1 MPNFRMTLSYDGTR
15 YNGWQRQGNTPDT
28 IQGRLEA
35 VLSDLLAQLVEVAGS
50 GRTDAG
56 VHARMQTA
64 SFRAKT
70 DLPASELLR
79 QLRARLPG
87 DIGVL
92 TLEETAPRFHARLS
106 CRGKTYVYRIWNSE
120 TPNVFERRYVYA
132 LPQLL
137 DTAAMQRAAAL
148 LCGTHDYTS
157 FCANRRMKKSAVR
170 TVTAITVERLGDE
183 VRLTFSGDGFLY
195 HMVRILT
202 GTLLEVGLGQ
212 RDAGTMADILAARDR
227 SAAGPTAPAR
237 GLILWETRYAHTPR
251 SRRGETRMKE
261 ECLICGAPLEYLET
275 DVQMQCEICR
285 KKELAKTRCVNGHYV
300 CSDCHMQGLDS
311 IVELCLRETACD
323 PVAIVERMMALPSCH
338 MHGPEH
344 HVMVGAA
351 LLTAYHN
358 AGGDIALSDA
368 LMEMLRRGKSVPGG
382 ACGFWGACG
391 AGISTGMFVSIIS
404 RSTPLTD
411 EPFALSHKMTAA
423 ALGQIGEIGGPRC
436 CKRDSFLSILT
447 AIDFVK
453 EHFGIALQKPEVV
466 CRYAAQNN
474 QCIGKRCPFSAA
486 NH

>member
-1 MPNFRMTLSYDGTR
+1 
-15 YNGWQRQGNTPDT
+15 
-28 IQGRLEA
+28 
-35 VLSDLLAQLVEVAGS
+35 
-50 GRTDAG
+50 
-56 VHARMQTA
+56 
-64 SFRAKT
+64 
-70 DLPASELLR
+70 
-79 QLRARLPG
+79 
-87 DIGVL
+87 
-92 TLEETAPRFHARLS
+92 
-106 CRGKTYVYRIWNSE
+106 
-120 TPNVFERRYVYA
+120 
-132 LPQLL
+132 
-137 DTAAMQRAAAL
+137 
-148 LCGTHDYTS
+148 
-157 FCANRRMKKSAVR
+157 
-170 TVTAITVERLGDE
+170 
-183 VRLTFSGDGFLY
+183 
-195 HMVRILT
+195 
-202 GTLLEVGLGQ
+202 
-212 RDAGTMADILAARDR
+212 
-227 SAAGPTAPAR
+227 
-237 GLILWETRYAHTPR
+237 
-251 SRRGETRMKE
+251 MKE

-285 KKELAKTRCVNGHYV
+285 KKELAKTRCINGHYV
-300 CSDCHMQGLDS
+300 CSD
-311 IVELCLRETACD
+311 
-323 PVAIVERMMALPSCH
+323 CH

-358 AGGDIALSDA
+358 AGGDIDLSDA

-453 EHFGIALQKPEVV
+453 EHFGVAMQKPEVV
-466 CRYAAQNN
+466 CHYAAQNN